1 MQPQHLNTGP
11 LPANVLGNM
20 WGRFWN
26 SLYQHMVP
34 YPDVASVDP
43 SEELRK
49 QASTVPSVIRFENYF
64 NFSPAAWIMLAIF

>member
-11 LPANVLGNM
+11 LPANVLGDM

-49 QASTVPSVIRFENYF
+49 QASTVPSVIRF
-64 NFSPAAWIMLAIF
+64 

>member
-1 MQPQHLNTGP
+1 
-11 LPANVLGNM
+11 M
-20 WGRFWN
+20 WGRFWS

-49 QASTVPSVIRFENYF
+49 QASLDAYF
-64 NFSPAAWIMLAIF
+64 KYFPQLVEWIMDHKMYNVTKQLVPNLPLTQKKVAF

>member
-1 MQPQHLNTGP
+1 MMNDDNAGP
-11 LPANVLGNM
+11 LPANVLGDM

-26 SLYQHMVP
+26 SLYQHMIP

-49 QASTVPSVIRFENYF
+49 QASTLCDY
-64 NFSPAAWIMLAIF
+64 LY